1 MSVELIASVIA
12 QGERLAAHSWEWGT
26 FAEALLEWY
35 DPSNS
40 VFGSDAF
47 PGGKVPV
54 LQVADTRSLSY
65 AEPHIWTNSTTL
77 TPDSEY
83 PLPVDPLT
91 TYTRPSL
98 CT

>member
-1 MSVELIASVIA
+1 MSAELIGSVIA

-47 PGGKVPV
+47 PGGKIPV

-65 AEPHIWTNSTTL
+65 AEPHIWTNATTL
-77 TPDSEY
+77 TPDSKCSIQRY
-83 PLPVDPLT
+83 PLKVQK
-91 TYTRPSL
+91 SK
-98 CT
+98 